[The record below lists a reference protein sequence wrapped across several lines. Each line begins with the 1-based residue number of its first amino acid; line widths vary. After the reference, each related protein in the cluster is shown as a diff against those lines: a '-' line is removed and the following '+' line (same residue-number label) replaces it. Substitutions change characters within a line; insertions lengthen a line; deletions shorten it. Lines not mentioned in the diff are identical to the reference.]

1 MLSLILDFYL
11 LVFRLISANQ
21 WQPIRMEK
29 REDFRSML
37 QYLPLVFQS
46 SSLVWPPS
54 LEQELQTMSTGP
66 SESMVIS
73 GEALALRITSMRRSL
88 SLNVSYHA
96 PYASQGYA
104 LFFDEVT
111 ILLLS
116 WFLFVLLDSFCL
128 IPNVENIERRVS

>member
-88 SLNVSYHA
+88 SLNASDLA

-116 WFLFVLLDSFCL
+116 WFLFVLLDSLCL
-128 IPNVENIERRVS
+128 ILNVM

>member
-1 MLSLILDFYL
+1 
-11 LVFRLISANQ
+11 
-21 WQPIRMEK
+21 
-29 REDFRSML
+29 
-37 QYLPLVFQS
+37 
-46 SSLVWPPS
+46 
-54 LEQELQTMSTGP
+54 MSTGP